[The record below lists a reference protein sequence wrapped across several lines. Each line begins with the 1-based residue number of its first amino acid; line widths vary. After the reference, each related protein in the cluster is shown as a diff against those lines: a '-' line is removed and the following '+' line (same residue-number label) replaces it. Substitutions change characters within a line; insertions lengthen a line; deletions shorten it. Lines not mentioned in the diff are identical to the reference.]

1 MAKQSTFVPSLSVDC
16 FVAALLAMTTFSKLR
31 RMPRN
36 HPIMTRQR
44 RQASAQDEQ
53 RHGAGHFGVSISPDL
68 TADIDGLA

>member
-1 MAKQSTFVPSLSVDC
+1 
-16 FVAALLAMTTFSKLR
+16 
-31 RMPRN
+31 
-36 HPIMTRQR
+36 MTRQR